1 MSILVTGA
9 TGFIG
14 RAVLRVLRARGL
26 DHAVFEGDVRDRG
39 DFLDAPAC
47 DALIHLAGLT
57 RTDGSYEAQRRL
69 MDVNVTGT
77 LHALDHARR
86 HGAHFVFAGSCNYGR
101 ARVIPIPESEPTT
114 AANPYALSKS
124 VCEQAIGAWTRHFG
138 LASATVLRIF
148 NPYGPSQPA
157 GFLVADLVDKIRA
170 GAVAVYNRAAVRD
183 FIFVDDL
190 AELIVRAALA
200 RRRGWPWSTRA
211 RAGPQRGRGG
221 GHHARPA
228 GAGPAGSRPGAARGH
243 PRERGRRAH
252 RRRPVRLA
260 RRNRPAP
267 RVGPCAGRP
276 GAAGS
281 GRGGG
286 TAMNVLAVGAHFDD
300 LELGC
305 GGTLPA
311 MSWPGTG

>member
-200 RRRGWPWSTRA
+200 PAPGVA
-211 RAGPQRGRGG
+211 VVNAGTGRGHSVG
-221 GHHARPA
+221 EVVDTMLDLLGLDLPVHDQGRPEVIPESVADVRTAAALFGWRAETGLRPGLARVLEGRGLLAP
-228 GAGPAGSRPGAARGH
+228 GAG
-243 PRERGRRAH
+243 E
-252 RRRPVRLA
+252 
-260 RRNRPAP
+260 
-267 RVGPCAGRP
+267 
-276 GAAGS
+276 
-281 GRGGG
+281 
-286 TAMNVLAVGAHFDD
+286 
-300 LELGC
+300 EL
-305 GGTLPA
+305 P
-311 MSWPGTG
+311 